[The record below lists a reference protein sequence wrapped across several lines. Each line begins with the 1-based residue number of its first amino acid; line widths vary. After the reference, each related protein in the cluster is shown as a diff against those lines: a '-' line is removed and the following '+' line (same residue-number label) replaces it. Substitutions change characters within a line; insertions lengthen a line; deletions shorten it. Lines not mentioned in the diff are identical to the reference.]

1 MDWCENNDVHYLF
14 GLARN
19 DRLVAKISGE
29 LKLAQKQCEESGEAA
44 RIFSDFRYATLD
56 SWSSERRVV
65 AKAEYL
71 EKGSNPRFVVTSL
84 GPEYVGAQELYEDY
98 YCIRGNMENRI
109 KENQL
114 CLFADRASAETM
126 RANQLRI
133 WFSAVAYIIINTF
146 RNQVLKDTNLE
157 KAQPDT
163 LRNKI
168 LKIGA
173 RVIIS
178 ARRVYVSFSSAYPYQ
193 ELFEQAVN
201 KLAVP
206 QPAPT

>member
-1 MDWCENNDVHYLF
+1 M
-14 GLARN
+14 
-19 DRLVAKISGE
+19 
-29 LKLAQKQCEESGEAA
+29 
-44 RIFSDFRYATLD
+44 
-56 SWSSERRVV
+56 
-65 AKAEYL
+65 
-71 EKGSNPRFVVTSL
+71 
-84 GPEYVGAQELYEDY
+84 
-98 YCIRGNMENRI
+98 
-109 KENQL
+109 
-114 CLFADRASAETM
+114 ADRASAETM